1 MQDTHRIPM
10 FPLGI
15 VILPGMT
22 VPLHIFEERYK
33 QMIAD
38 CLDTN
43 QSFGIVLFDGQS
55 IHSAGCTAHVIE
67 VTETYEDGRMDIMVR
82 GDQRFLVREMLEEK
96 LYMEAFVIFF
106 DDMAEEPAKDVDI
119 TIDAAKRLLEEL
131 ATLDPDALTLS
142 LPDPE
147 DIGSFSFAIAALDG
161 FTPEERQTFLEMTS
175 ASERLQRSVDAL
187 ASLVQRLRLTKEIH
201 RVIGGNGHPPKS
213 LITKLFDVEVH

>member
-1 MQDTHRIPM
+1 MQDTHRLPL

-38 CLDTN
+38 CLDSN
-43 QSFGIVLFDGQS
+43 HPFGIVLFDGQS
-55 IHSAGCTAHVIE
+55 IHSAGCTAYVTE
-67 VTETYEDGRMDIMVR
+67 VTQTYDDGRMDILVR
-82 GDQRFLVREMLEEK
+82 GDQRFLVRDMLEEK
-96 LYMEAFVIFF
+96 LYMEAFVTFF
-106 DDMAEEPAKDVDI
+106 DDQEEAPGGDHEV
-119 TIDAAKRLLEEL
+119 TIRSAHLLLEEL
-131 ATLDPDALTLS
+131 LSLDPDAIATPI
-142 LPDPE
+142 PDPG
-147 DIGSFSFAIAALDG
+147 DLGDFSFAIAALDG
-161 FTPEERQTFLEMTS
+161 FTPAERQTFLEMTS

-213 LITKLFDVEVH
+213 LISKLFDVETH